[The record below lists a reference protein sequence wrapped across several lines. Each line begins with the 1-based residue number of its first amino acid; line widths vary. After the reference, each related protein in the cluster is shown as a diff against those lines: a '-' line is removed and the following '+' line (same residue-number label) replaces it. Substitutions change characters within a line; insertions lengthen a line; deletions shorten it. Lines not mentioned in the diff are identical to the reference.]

1 MSGSSI
7 SVVIPARNAGAFL
20 AEALD
25 SVLAQ
30 GLENPEILV
39 VDDGSTDDTAAVASG
54 YGRGVRL
61 IRQPAAGSGRA
72 RNAGL
77 AATRGELVAF
87 LDADDVW
94 TPEKSSLQLPVLD
107 ADPSLAL
114 VFSDMID
121 FTGED
126 PARRTYFAERGFDRR
141 CRASSIFLYDMISTP
156 TVILRRSCLRSAG
169 LFDESLPIG
178 QDTDL
183 WFRIAL
189 THPFAVVD
197 RPLVRRRR
205 HAANVTRDTR
215 TLARCVVEV
224 WGRYLERCAAA
235 EPEMRAAL
243 EADYAGKRWN
253 HLFEEGCSLL
263 REGRPKE
270 ARLMLGE
277 AIGIAPLSPRPYAFY
292 LSSFFRSAPPGA
304 AGASGAGR
312 GSR

>member
-1 MSGSSI
+1 VSGRTI

-25 SVLAQ
+25 SVFAQ
-30 GLENPEILV
+30 GLADPEIVV
-39 VDDGSTDDTAAVASG
+39 VDDGSIDDTAEVATG

-61 IRQPAAGSGRA
+61 IRQPAAGSARA
-72 RNAGL
+72 RNTGL
-77 AATRGELVAF
+77 EATRGDLVAF

-94 TPEKSSLQLPVLD
+94 TPEKSTLQLEVLA

-121 FTGED
+121 FTGDRSAE
-126 PARRTYFAERGFDRR
+126 RTYFEQRGFDRR

-156 TVILRRSCLRSAG
+156 TVILRRACLDGPRP
-169 LFDESLPIG
+169 FDESLPIG

-189 THPFAVVD
+189 AHRFAVVD

-205 HAANVTRDTR
+205 HDANVTRDSR
-215 TLARCVVEV
+215 LLARCVVEV
-224 WGRYLERCAAA
+224 WGRYLEPCAAA
-235 EPEMRAAL
+235 EPGMRPAL

-263 REGRPKE
+263 REGRSKE
-270 ARLMLGE
+270 ARLRLGE
-277 AIGIAPLSPRPYAFY
+277 AIGIAPFSPRPYAFY
-292 LSSFFRSAPPGA
+292 LSSFFRSGPR
-304 AGASGAGR
+304 GASGATGAGR